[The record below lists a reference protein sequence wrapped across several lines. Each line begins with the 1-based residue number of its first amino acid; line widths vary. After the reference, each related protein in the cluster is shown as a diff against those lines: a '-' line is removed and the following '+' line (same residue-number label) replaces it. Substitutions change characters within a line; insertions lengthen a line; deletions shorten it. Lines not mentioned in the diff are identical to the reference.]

1 MSQQRLDVRDL
12 PKSAKHPRI
21 FEVFDSLPP
30 ARSFVLIN
38 NHEPRHLRAEF
49 DVDHHGEF
57 GWRYLERGPD
67 RWQVEITRLA
77 TTPTPQILCSTGE
90 VTAAA
95 QVTDVAAG
103 AVWKLPSS
111 RRDLDANIIHLQAG
125 SKIDSHVGP
134 DLDVLVHVL
143 QGNGE
148 LITEIETLILQPE
161 SLLWLPRRSR
171 REIVAGP
178 QGLTYLTVHP
188 RRPGMT
194 IQAAPPPPKR
204 ATHRQHWAGPGDD
217 AAAGP
222 A

>member
-21 FEVFDSLPP
+21 FELFDALPP
-30 ARSFVLIN
+30 AQSFVLIN
-38 NHEPRHLRAEF
+38 NQEPRHLRAEF
-49 DVDHHGEF
+49 DTDHHGEF

-67 RWQVEITRLA
+67 RWQIEITRLA
-77 TTPTPQILCSTGE
+77 ATPTPQIMCDTRQ

-95 QVTDVAAG
+95 QVTEAAG
-103 AVWKLPSS
+103 AVWKLPMS
-111 RRDLDANIIHLQAG
+111 RRDLDANIIHLQAS
-125 SKIDSHVGP
+125 SKIDPHAGP

-148 LITEIETLILQPE
+148 LITEAETLTLQPG

-171 REIVAGP
+171 REIVAGH
-178 QGLTYLTVHP
+178 QGLTYLTIHP

-194 IQAAPPPPKR
+194 IQAAPPPQSEQPV
-204 ATHRQHWAGPGDD
+204 ANIEPHGGDQ
-217 AAAGP
+217 AAGP
-222 A
+222 T

>member
-1 MSQQRLDVRDL
+1 MSQQELDVRDL

-21 FEVFDSLPP
+21 FELFDSLLP
-30 ARSFVLIN
+30 AQSFVLIN

-67 RWQVEITRLA
+67 RWQIEITRLA
-77 TTPTPQILCSTGE
+77 VTPTPQILCDTGE

-95 QVTDVAAG
+95 QVAEGAG
-103 AVWKLPSS
+103 AVWKLPMS
-111 RRDLDANIIHLQAG
+111 RRDLDANIIHLRAG
-125 SKIDSHVGP
+125 SKIDSHAGP

-148 LITEIETLILQPE
+148 LITEVDTLTLQPG

-171 REIVAGP
+171 REIVAGQ
-178 QGLTYLTVHP
+178 QGLIYLTVHP

-194 IQAAPPPPKR
+194 IQDAAPPAER
-204 ATHRQHWAGPGDD
+204 ASPRQHRAGLGK
-217 AAAGP
+217 
-222 A
+222 

>member
-1 MSQQRLDVRDL
+1 MSQQCLDVRDL

-21 FEVFDSLPP
+21 FELFDSLLP
-30 ARSFVLIN
+30 AQSFVLIN

-67 RWQVEITRLA
+67 RWQIEITRLA
-77 TTPTPQILCSTGE
+77 ATPTPQILCDTGE

-95 QVTDVAAG
+95 QVSEAAG
-103 AVWKLPSS
+103 AVWKLPMS
-111 RRDLDANIIHLQAG
+111 RRDLDANVIHLQAG
-125 SKIDSHVGP
+125 SKIDTHAGP

-148 LITEIETLILQPE
+148 LITEIETLTLQPG

-171 REIVAGP
+171 RETTAGP

-194 IQAAPPPPKR
+194 IQDAAPPTER
-204 ATHRQHWAGPGDD
+204 AAPSPRRAGTR
-217 AAAGP
+217 
-222 A
+222 

>member
-1 MSQQRLDVRDL
+1 MSQQCLDVRDL

-21 FEVFDSLPP
+21 FELFDSLLP
-30 ARSFVLIN
+30 AQSFVLIN
-38 NHEPRHLRAEF
+38 NHEPKHLRAEF

-67 RWQVEITRLA
+67 RWQIEITRLA
-77 TTPTPQILCSTGE
+77 ATPTPQILCDTGE

-95 QVTDVAAG
+95 QVAEAAG
-103 AVWKLPSS
+103 AVWKLPMS
-111 RRDLDANIIHLQAG
+111 RRDLDANVIHLQAG
-125 SKIDSHVGP
+125 SKIDIHAGP

-148 LITEIETLILQPE
+148 LITETETLTLQPG

-171 REIVAGP
+171 REITAGP

-194 IQAAPPPPKR
+194 IQDAAPPTER
-204 ATHRQHWAGPGDD
+204 AAPSPRRAGTR
-217 AAAGP
+217 
-222 A
+222 

>member
-1 MSQQRLDVRDL
+1 MSQRCLDVRDL

-21 FEVFDSLPP
+21 FEWFDSLLP
-30 ARSFVLIN
+30 AQSFVLIN

-67 RWQVEITRLA
+67 RWQIEITRLA
-77 TTPTPQILCSTGE
+77 ATPTPQILCDTGE

-95 QVTDVAAG
+95 QVTEAAG
-103 AVWKLPSS
+103 AVWKLPMS
-111 RRDLDANIIHLQAG
+111 RRDLDANVIHLQAG
-125 SKIDSHVGP
+125 SKIDTHAGP

-148 LITEIETLILQPE
+148 LVTETETLTLQRG

-171 REIVAGP
+171 RQITAGP

-194 IQAAPPPPKR
+194 IQDAAPPTER
-204 ATHRQHWAGPGDD
+204 AAPSPRRAGTR
-217 AAAGP
+217 
-222 A
+222 

>member
-1 MSQQRLDVRDL
+1 MSQQQLDVRDL

-21 FEVFDSLPP
+21 FELFDSLPP
-30 ARSFVLIN
+30 AQSFVLIN

-57 GWRYLERGPD
+57 GWRYLEQGPD
-67 RWQVEITRLA
+67 RWQIQITRLA
-77 TTPTPQILCSTGE
+77 ATPTPQILCDTRE
-90 VTAAA
+90 VAAA
-95 QVTDVAAG
+95 DQVSEAAG
-103 AVWKLPSS
+103 AVWKLPMS

-125 SKIDSHVGP
+125 SKIDSHAGP

-148 LITEIETLILQPE
+148 LITETETLTLQPG

-171 REIVAGP
+171 REIAAGP

-194 IQAAPPPPKR
+194 IQAAPPPPER
-204 ATHRQHWAGPGDD
+204 ATPRRHRAARGDD
-217 AAAGP
+217 LAAGP
-222 A
+222 T

>member
-1 MSQQRLDVRDL
+1 MSQRCLDVRDL

-21 FEVFDSLPP
+21 FEVFDSLLP
-30 ARSFVLIN
+30 AQSFVLIN

-67 RWQVEITRLA
+67 RWQIEITRLA
-77 TTPTPQILCSTGE
+77 ATPTPQILCDTRE

-95 QVTDVAAG
+95 QVAEAAG
-103 AVWKLPSS
+103 AVWKLPMS
-111 RRDLDANIIHLQAG
+111 RRDLDANVIHLQAG
-125 SKIDSHVGP
+125 SKIDIHAGP

-148 LITEIETLILQPE
+148 LITETETLTLQPG

-171 REIVAGP
+171 REITAGP

-194 IQAAPPPPKR
+194 IQDAAPPTER
-204 ATHRQHWAGPGDD
+204 AAPSPRRAGTR
-217 AAAGP
+217 
-222 A
+222 